1 MTGDQIRSIY
11 YKLKLKTITI
21 VITTVCG
28 SYVTQVACV
37 LVPVYTN
44 QERNTQARGDSPHL
58 SKGVPNKIT
67 LIRLSQGSLDRW
79 RREKGI
85 WKMVTEHYYY
95 YQNLNLNQKIDTTFT

>member
-1 MTGDQIRSIY
+1 MTRDQIRSIY

-44 QERNTQARGDSPHL
+44 QERNTQAKGDSPHL
-58 SKGVPNKIT
+58 SEGVPDKIT
-67 LIRLSQGSLDRW
+67 LIRLKS
-79 RREKGI
+79 REFGQ
-85 WKMVTEHYYY
+85 MEEGESH
-95 YQNLNLNQKIDTTFT
+95 LEDGHGA